1 MSAHRNQG
9 EGSSTQDGC
18 GQRGARRMD
27 LALEDRIQS
36 VLDQLEAPDLTQAE
50 VDALERKLEIL
61 REQET

>member
-1 MSAHRNQG
+1 
-9 EGSSTQDGC
+9 
-18 GQRGARRMD
+18 MD